1 MWLLAVLT
9 ADCINEGFCKKICGR
24 YAGQK
29 NVAVIRNNQVTL
41 AIRRAAVKL

>member
-9 ADCINEGFCKKICGR
+9 ADCINEGFCKEICGR

-29 NVAVIRNNQVTL
+29 NVAVIRNN
-41 AIRRAAVKL
+41 